1 MLLLPISSHASMISL
16 GDTSDELKWG
26 HLILDA
32 YANSF
37 AWAQSNFCR
46 CIEVGLLRLRQLLP
60 IASLVPINS
69 QREAANELKGAHFIH
84 CCCCR
89 FAHLGPFIL
98 WEILMIS
105 SGGPIAAA
113 ADFLSW
119 AHYFFKRYC

>member
-1 MLLLPISSHASMISL
+1 MISL
-16 GDTSDELKWG
+16 GDASNELEWG

-32 YANSF
+32 YANLF
-37 AWAQSNFCR
+37 AWAQSNCCR

-60 IASLVPINS
+60 IASLAPINS

-84 CCCCR
+84 CCYCR
-89 FAHLGPFIL
+89 FAHLSPFIL

-105 SGGPIAAA
+105 SGGPIAIA

-119 AHYFFKRYC
+119 AHYFFGRYC